1 MAAAAGHHALR
12 GEGDELVEQ
21 LAVGVAL
28 LARGEGLADQLEE
41 AAADARADADG
52 HHEVLVLHDQ
62 LKEATHRQCS
72 RGEDNEDERPDG
84 EGRTGRE
91 LLSPVAEP
99 LRLGRDQRADSLLE
113 EPARPEPALVCD
125 EARRGEEE
133 VGPELQRDAQLG
145 GRDIAGVIAVRGGAE
160 LQCPAPLRAGAGWE
174 AQVAAADP
182 SLDRHTRVGG
192 HEPGESG
199 PARRTSE
206 LWRQQNG
213 HS

>member
-1 MAAAAGHHALR
+1 MAAASGYHALR

-28 LARGEGLADQLEE
+28 LARGQGLADQLEE
-41 AAADARADADG
+41 AAAYARTDAHG

-62 LKEATHRQCS
+62 LKEAPHRQCS

-145 GRDIAGVIAVRGGAE
+145 GREIAGGDRGTRRGRAAV
-160 LQCPAPLRAGAGWE
+160 
-174 AQVAAADP
+174 
-182 SLDRHTRVGG
+182 
-192 HEPGESG
+192 SG
-199 PARRTSE
+199 PAACWSWVGGTGGGRGSLSGSSRAR
-206 LWRQQNG
+206 WRPRAG
-213 HS
+213 